1 MLVCIPNVLDAAQ
14 LVSVRERLDRANEAW
29 VDGRVTAGYQ
39 GAPVKFNQQVDEQSA
54 VALACQRIVVSALE
68 RNPIFISAVLP
79 NVIYPPMFNR
89 YSEGMKFGAHV
100 DGSVRLHPQDGRKLR
115 TDVSAT
121 LFLTNPD
128 EYDGGE
134 LQVEDTYGRHS
145 IKLGAGDM
153 VVYPATSLHQ
163 VSPITRG
170 VRTSCF
176 FWIQSLIRDDSPA
189 RAAARHG
196 QCHPAPQPDEC
207 RRGCPSI
214 ADRLLS
220 QSRAAMERDLMAE
233 AGATALAA
241 ARVNR
246 RLTFVRWVRR
256 THGWFGLWGA
266 ILGLMMGFSGIW
278 LNHRNVLKLQL
289 PDQQQINAQLVLP
302 EPRPATIEALAG
314 LAAAGLEG

>member
-54 VALACQRIVVSALE
+54 VALACQRIIVSALE

-79 NVIYPPMFNR
+79 NAIYPPMFNR

-100 DGSVRLHPQDGRKLR
+100 DGSVRLHPHDGRKLR

-176 FWIQSLIRDDSPA
+176 FWVQSLIRNDTQRALLHDMDNAIQRLNQTNADEVA
-189 RAAARHG
+189 RRSLI
-196 QCHPAPQPDEC
+196 
-207 RRGCPSI
+207 GCYHN
-214 ADRLLS
+214 L
-220 QSRAAMERDLMAE
+220 
-233 AGATALAA
+233 
-241 ARVNR
+241 
-246 RLTFVRWVRR
+246 VRQWSE
-256 THGWFGLWGA
+256 T
-266 ILGLMMGFSGIW
+266 
-278 LNHRNVLKLQL
+278 
-289 PDQQQINAQLVLP
+289 
-302 EPRPATIEALAG
+302 
-314 LAAAGLEG
+314 